1 MINQDYKKALS
12 ELCKLKKIGILNKK
26 NNDRW
31 LACLETITDNRRI
44 IIKNLHTVI
53 RSELFINLLPK
64 NVYEYFK
71 DDLSFEEVDTFFRNL
86 QEYYSDKKENTELQR
101 LRTEFNIAKQ
111 KILKLENDTY
121 EKRECKNILC
131 NAVFTVKKTKQ
142 KDYCERKCKVL
153 HHNYL
158 NKKIRKENQILIQC
172 ANDNCQKTFARNGAK
187 KYCSMDCSIKNSK
200 INVENIVK
208 PIIKEKQTTSKI
220 AVVQNIELLQKPVVK
235 KSLPIKII
243 TKITTPKLK
252 TDKDLQTIL
261 EKLKD
266 KQQPKQRIDDTE
278 ELYIPN
284 RDNAT
289 ENIAILKEN
298 PSKEEFIK
306 YLFSVI
312 KDYKKLSNFHIISD
326 IDQKIKKVGTKIYSK
341 PKFLNLFRD
350 KIKALNCKITYTELF
365 RFSDTHCNLLYL
377 TE

>member
-187 KYCSMDCSIKNSK
+187 KYCSMDCSIQNSK
-200 INVENIVK
+200 VNVENIVK
-208 PIIKEKQTTSKI
+208 PAIKEKTATAKN
-220 AVVQNIELLQKPVVK
+220 AVTQNDKLQKKPVVNINPFTMFESSKELQQTNKAINFIAIK
-235 KSLPIKII
+235 KTKNSTSIYEILQDYFDKKGIVYNYPDNITLSNSDMVNLTIECEKFLKIEIGENILDCKNTDDFIRFVSKII
-243 TKITTPKLK
+243 
-252 TDKDLQTIL
+252 
-261 EKLKD
+261 
-266 KQQPKQRIDDTE
+266 
-278 ELYIPN
+278 
-284 RDNAT
+284 
-289 ENIAILKEN
+289 ENN
-298 PSKEEFIK
+298 
-306 YLFSVI
+306 
-312 KDYKKLSNFHIISD
+312 
-326 IDQKIKKVGTKIYSK
+326 
-341 PKFLNLFRD
+341 
-350 KIKALNCKITYTELF
+350 
-365 RFSDTHCNLLYL
+365 
-377 TE
+377 